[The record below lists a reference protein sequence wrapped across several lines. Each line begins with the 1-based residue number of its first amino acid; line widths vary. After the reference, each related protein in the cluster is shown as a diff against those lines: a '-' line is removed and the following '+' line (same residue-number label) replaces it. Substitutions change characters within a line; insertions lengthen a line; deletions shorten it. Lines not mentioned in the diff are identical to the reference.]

1 MEKRFRISLD
11 FKVKVNEITKE
22 SAEREL
28 KRYSN
33 YKELVKEPQ
42 TWEAVERQKRLLKA
56 VLANKSLL
64 KNYLA
69 RIVASE
75 IESLS
80 GSSLAEA
87 IGIEGDEDKIL
98 KRALE
103 NLDKEDATFFRE
115 AKRKG
120 LFAENAEHFFESFQV
135 ELEKAKLAEL

>member
-11 FKVKVNEITKE
+11 FTVRVNEITKE
-22 SAEREL
+22 SAVREL

-42 TWEAVERQKRLLKA
+42 TWEAVERQKRLLGA
-56 VLANKSLL
+56 VLTNKVLL
-64 KNYLA
+64 KKYLA
-69 RIVASE
+69 CIVVSE

-80 GSSLAEA
+80 GRILAEA

-98 KRALE
+98 KPVFE

-120 LFAENAEHFFESFQV
+120 LFIENAEHFFESFQV